1 MSDGAF
7 YGYIAL
13 LFVSAILLAVLGLAG
28 FGQSKGARIFDGI
41 AAVAFLAYSVY
52 LLAFFEGG
60 EVRIFFYAFAVPV
73 LAVIQ
78 MVKARKARAEEI
90 QAAHPAYA
98 GQPMAPAGHPAQ
110 PPAQYG
116 QPGAQPGAHPGAQP
130 AGQPGA
136 VPPQQ

>member
-13 LFVSAILLAVLGLAG
+13 LFISAILLAVLGLAG

-41 AAVAFLAYSVY
+41 AAAAFLAYSIY
-52 LLAFFEGG
+52 LLLFFEGG

-73 LAVIQ
+73 LAVVQ
-78 MVKARKARAEEI
+78 MVKARKARQEEI
-90 QAAHPAYA
+90 QATHPAYA
-98 GQPMAPAGHPAQ
+98 QPVAQ
-110 PPAQYG
+110 PVA
-116 QPGAQPGAHPGAQP
+116 
-130 AGQPGA
+130 QPGA

>member
-7 YGYIAL
+7 YGYVAL

-28 FGQSKGARIFDGI
+28 FGQSKGARVFDII
-41 AAVAFLAYSVY
+41 ASLAFLGYSVY

-78 MVKARKARAEEI
+78 MVKARKARQEEI
-90 QAAHPAYA
+90 QATHPAYA
-98 GQPMAPAGHPAQ
+98 Q
-110 PPAQYG
+110 
-116 QPGAQPGAHPGAQP
+116 QP
-130 AGQPGA
+130 AAPA